1 MGSDVQYL
9 FRSLEMKREKVWLT
23 KRDEIAKPWTKYHP
37 FEID

>member
-1 MGSDVQYL
+1 VGSDVQYL

-23 KRDEIAKPWTKYHP
+23 KGDAIAKHWTKYHP